1 MNKDHWMSE
10 IRSAKRIEKFSSI
23 VEFCKGKNV
32 LDVGCVGQDRSFES
46 EGWLHGEL
54 QKVSKSLVGAD
65 INHEAIAQLN
75 QKGYSIFLPEELAG
89 KVERYDVIV
98 MGDVIEHVN
107 DPGSFLEFY
116 AQFLTEDGQMI
127 ICTPNVF
134 GIRYIIQV
142 LFYGKPGT
150 NEEHTLGFDPYVM
163 LELFSRIKL
172 EPTKFFWLS
181 EYKSAAN
188 WKQRIIL
195 GLSALFIAMRKYFN
209 SNFMF
214 IVAKR
219 K

>member
-1 MNKDHWMSE
+1 MNKDKWMSV
-10 IRSAKRIEKFSSI
+10 ICKANRIEKFSSI
-23 VEFCKGKNV
+23 VKFCEGKDV

-46 EGWLHGEL
+46 DGWLHGEL
-54 QKVSKSLVGAD
+54 KKVSKSLVGAD
-65 INHEAIAQLN
+65 INKEAVDLLN
-75 QKGYSIFLPEELAG
+75 SKGYSIYLPEELEE
-89 KVERYDVIV
+89 KPERFDMIV

-107 DPGSFLEFY
+107 DPGSFLQFY
-116 AQFLTEDGQMI
+116 AQFLKEDGQII

-163 LELFSRIKL
+163 LELFGRINL
-172 EPTKFFWLS
+172 EPTEFYWLS

-188 WKQRIIL
+188 WKQRIVL
-195 GLSALFIAMRKYFN
+195 GLSSVFIAMRKYFN

-214 IVAKR
+214 IVAKS